1 MERAAIKG
9 RVTGFTANH
18 INRETTIEIVLK
30 GQVLPLPSEMKQEVW
45 LSVTEPAPVKIEKV
59 AAFLTRHPAPWL
71 VDREEPESGGSYAC
85 VVDKHRRV
93 VFGTRDHDEYATS
106 FTGHIDE
113 LVKTVNTLAEA
124 LEVKGEPRPA
134 TFNPGDTG
142 QWVEADTEHLGRVR
156 GILTKADE
164 GWNDDGRQDCWVVVP
179 GRAEPVKVVADNV
192 TVLDNVPRVWRHDGQ
207 PGEELR

>member
-1 MERAAIKG
+1 M
-9 RVTGFTANH
+9 
-18 INRETTIEIVLK
+18 
-30 GQVLPLPSEMKQEVW
+30 
-45 LSVTEPAPVKIEKV
+45 
-59 AAFLTRHPAPWL
+59 
-71 VDREEPESGGSYAC
+71 
-85 VVDKHRRV
+85 
-93 VFGTRDHDEYATS
+93 
-106 FTGHIDE
+106 
-113 LVKTVNTLAEA
+113 KTVNTLAEA